1 MTGSGAPRSVDRADG
16 GERPRRLRIGY
27 LSGSARIATRDD
39 AELSGPR
46 AHIVGFIDALRQ
58 DGHEV
63 HEFVLGDLLGRSLS
77 GVGSQRLVT
86 GGWLRQLAVDVVR
99 IGLRF
104 QVARRAAR
112 ELPGPFDVVYERYAL
127 FQELGGRYRRDGAT
141 WVVETNALISDE
153 ARHERNALALQWLAR
168 RLERRTYRRAD
179 VVVVVSDTLRDILV
193 TRAGVDSRKV
203 LVVPNAVDTRR
214 FAFRPLPYTTGA
226 AAQEL
231 VVGFVGFVIE
241 RQGLAELVVAVN
253 RLRQRGRR
261 LRAVIVGDGPDRGA
275 LERLAAAGGD
285 AGGVRFAGQVPW
297 SDVPAWI
304 ETFTVGY
311 SGQHGV
317 GGMPMYHS
325 PLKIYEYLA
334 TGRPV
339 VATRHADAEHALADA
354 GWTFPAGDLDALIR
368 VLDHLSSL
376 DRRHIA
382 EAGERGRRH
391 VEQHHTWR
399 SRTAQVGD
407 ALVRREGSW

>member
-1 MTGSGAPRSVDRADG
+1 MTSSGVPTSVHRADG
-16 GERPRRLRIGY
+16 GGSPRRLRIGY

-46 AHIVGFIDALRQ
+46 AHIVGFVDALRQ

-86 GGWLRQLAVDVVR
+86 GGRLRQLAVDVAR

-112 ELPGPFDVVYERYAL
+112 ELPGPFDVVYERFAL

-141 WVVETNALISDE
+141 WVVEANAYISEE

-179 VVVVVSDTLRDILV
+179 VVVVVSDALREILV
-193 TRAGVDSRKV
+193 TRAGVHPDKV
-203 LVVPNAVDTRR
+203 VVVPNAVDIRR
-214 FAFRPLPYTTGA
+214 FEFRPLPIATGA
-226 AAQEL
+226 EET

-241 RQGLAELVVAVN
+241 RQGLDELIIAVT
-253 RLRQRGRR
+253 RLRQHGRR
-261 LRAVIVGDGPDRGA
+261 VRAVIVGDGPDRA
-275 LERLAAAGGD
+275 RLERLAAAQGD
-285 AGGVRFAGQVPW
+285 AGAVQFAGQVPW

-311 SGQHGV
+311 SGQRGV
-317 GGMPMYHS
+317 GGMTMYHS

-339 VATRHADAEHALADA
+339 VATRHADAEHALAGA
-354 GWTFPAGDLDALIR
+354 GWTFPAGDVDALVG
-368 VLDHLSSL
+368 VLEHVSSL
-376 DRRHIA
+376 DRQRIA
-382 EAGERGRRH
+382 EAGACGRRH

-399 SRTAQVGD
+399 SRTARISE
-407 ALVRREGSW
+407 ALVRREGLR